1 VNSLQTIES
10 STLTLILHGS
20 IVVLAGLL
28 SGFPLRD
35 AILNGKKNVNAWRVA
50 HSVMVMDGMWMLI
63 VGIVVPHLAL
73 DRLAGRVLVCSLVTA
88 GYGFVAAFTIGAW
101 RGVRGLKAK
110 PWGLNTL
117 LFGAH
122 SIGVVGSLAGTI
134 VVLYGAVRALY
145 AQ

>member
-1 VNSLQTIES
+1 MDSQGLIES

-28 SGFPLRD
+28 SGFPYRD
-35 AILNGKKNVNAWRVA
+35 AILKGRERANRWRVA

-63 VGIVVPHLAL
+63 VGIVVPHLVL
-73 DRLAGRVLVCSLVTA
+73 DRLIGRVLVCSLVAA

-101 RGVRGLKAK
+101 RGVRGLAVK

-122 SIGVVGSLAGTI
+122 AIGVVGSLVATMI
-134 VVLYGAVRALY
+134 VFYGAARALY